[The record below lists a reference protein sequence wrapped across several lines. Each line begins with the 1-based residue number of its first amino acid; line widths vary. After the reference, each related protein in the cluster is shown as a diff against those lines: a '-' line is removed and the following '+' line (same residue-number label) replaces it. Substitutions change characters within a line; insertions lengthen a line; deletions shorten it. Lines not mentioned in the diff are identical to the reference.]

1 MANMLWGGSGDPPG
15 LRGTNREAP
24 EHPLRGMHG
33 LAKGI
38 AKGQAHGVLS
48 IIEEGSTKLTNRFLT
63 LHELPGMSGCHE
75 IR

>member
-48 IIEEGSTKLTNRFLT
+48 
-63 LHELPGMSGCHE
+63 LPSVQLGMLK
-75 IR
+75 